1 MKMYEKTFFGEN
13 SKINFSEG
21 PENGETI
28 ILIHALG
35 SSWKSWNPIINL
47 IMEKYHL
54 IAIDLIGHG
63 KSGKCLND
71 YTWEN
76 YSIEVSHFIKFNSFK
91 SVNLLGHSLGGIV
104 AALCSIK
111 EESVKTL
118 CMEDP
123 PIFINRKIK
132 PNKIFQIFKKQM
144 FLSKKGFD
152 LEYTTNEILKFSP
165 AIKREV
171 AMSRAKNILS
181 ADYKIWEIILF
192 GDIVGIN
199 TPEKIIPRINVPTL
213 IFRANPNLNGVISQD
228 NEKMLS
234 HIKVL
239 EIEFWEN
246 CGHNMHS
253 SFPEKFSSRYLSFL
267 NKNRN

>member
-1 MKMYEKTFFGEN
+1 
-13 SKINFSEG
+13 
-21 PENGETI
+21 
-28 ILIHALG
+28 
-35 SSWKSWNPIINL
+35 
-47 IMEKYHL
+47 
-54 IAIDLIGHG
+54 
-63 KSGKCLND
+63 
-71 YTWEN
+71 
-76 YSIEVSHFIKFNSFK
+76 
-91 SVNLLGHSLGGIV
+91 
-104 AALCSIK
+104 
-111 EESVKTL
+111 
-118 CMEDP
+118 
-123 PIFINRKIK
+123 
-132 PNKIFQIFKKQM
+132 M

-239 EIEFWEN
+239 EIEYWEN